1 MKCLVSSIGIMLALS
16 SLPGLGLE
24 GTAWSAENKK
34 DERRVLKLSDVGT
47 ETKSDF
53 YRQKARQKRGESR
66 KMLEDMLRKN
76 KAKGE
81 TKAVMLLRLAENY
94 MEEGQDIFR
103 NEMETFQGEFDACFN
118 SPNCDTEKMVAD
130 NDGSKRWRL
139 KAIKIYQAILKGFPQ
154 FRRADEASFYLAI
167 ALQETGKPDDA
178 AKRLARMVQDYPQ
191 SSNTPDAYVLLG
203 EYYFDN
209 NNAYKALQAY
219 KSATEHKNS
228 SKYGFAM
235 YKLAWCYY
243 NVGEYGTAIDTM
255 KSVVQY
261 SMTGNEGQGG
271 KRKLTLQEE
280 ALKDLVRFFADAGE
294 MEEAYT
300 YFNKLGKKELIR
312 SMLKRLA
319 STYFEQGKFDQC
331 IRTYRRLISEDSNS
345 ANAPEYQNE
354 IILAYQKT
362 GQKRETRKEIK
373 QLLETYGKNSD
384 SGWVRANSAD
394 LDAVKEAQG
403 YIEKNLRTVALNY
416 HNDAKKLGK
425 GTEAKD
431 SYKLAGWGYATYLK
445 EFPDNKHS
453 YEMRYAYGELL
464 YDLKMYAK
472 AYDQY
477 MKVVAMDRNGK
488 HTKFCAEAAI
498 FASEQMTKQEG
509 AGSKPASKTEEA
521 PLTDWETK
529 LIAACDQWQNLFPD
543 HKNTRKII
551 FKSARLLYGKNHFK
565 AASDRFRV
573 VIGMNPKSNEAIE
586 AANLILD
593 SFVLVEDWQNLK
605 EVSKA
610 FRDQEGLG
618 SKAFKTEVAAIY
630 QNASFKLIQLDL
642 EKNQN
647 KAQAADSFMGF
658 YGEFPD
664 SKVADVAL
672 NNAAVYYHETGA
684 SQKAMASREV
694 LVEKF
699 PKSKYYND
707 NIAALGFDYEGI
719 ADFEKAA
726 DYYEQLFKLDPTH
739 QGAKEAIYSAG
750 LFRTALGDTKAGV
763 LNYSSFIKTFPD
775 DGRVNGLRIGIADT
789 FRKSDKHAEAA
800 KLYQAFYTNSDG
812 KSADQIFYAKLQYGL
827 QLEAIGQNS
836 KATPHWQQMVKDYK
850 ASKEAGVE
858 MEAATEFAA
867 RVMLK
872 LARPQLE
879 STLALKIDG
888 PKSKVNAKKE
898 GEVLKA
904 QLIAKAKAVQA
915 IEARYIEIVKT
926 GAGEYGVAALVDL
939 GKLYENLAESLRTSY
954 VPPSLNEEQREFYAD
969 SLEDKAFPNDEKATQ
984 AYTQALQTSYRLNLY
999 TDNTAY
1005 AVRRLG
1011 ELRPADYPGLN
1022 EDMLTPRYTSK
1033 AVVEST
1039 FEPAL

>member
-1 MKCLVSSIGIMLALS
+1 
-16 SLPGLGLE
+16 
-24 GTAWSAENKK
+24 
-34 DERRVLKLSDVGT
+34 
-47 ETKSDF
+47 
-53 YRQKARQKRGESR
+53 
-66 KMLEDMLRKN
+66 
-76 KAKGE
+76 
-81 TKAVMLLRLAENY
+81 
-94 MEEGQDIFR
+94 
-103 NEMETFQGEFDACFN
+103 
-118 SPNCDTEKMVAD
+118 
-130 NDGSKRWRL
+130 
-139 KAIKIYQAILKGFPQ
+139 
-154 FRRADEASFYLAI
+154 
-167 ALQETGKPDDA
+167 
-178 AKRLARMVQDYPQ
+178 
-191 SSNTPDAYVLLG
+191 
-203 EYYFDN
+203 
-209 NNAYKALQAY
+209 
-219 KSATEHKNS
+219 
-228 SKYGFAM
+228 
-235 YKLAWCYY
+235 
-243 NVGEYGTAIDTM
+243 
-255 KSVVQY
+255 
-261 SMTGNEGQGG
+261 
-271 KRKLTLQEE
+271 
-280 ALKDLVRFFADAGE
+280 
-294 MEEAYT
+294 
-300 YFNKLGKKELIR
+300 
-312 SMLKRLA
+312 
-319 STYFEQGKFDQC
+319 
-331 IRTYRRLISEDSNS
+331 
-345 ANAPEYQNE
+345 
-354 IILAYQKT
+354 
-362 GQKRETRKEIK
+362 
-373 QLLETYGKNSD
+373 
-384 SGWVRANSAD
+384 
-394 LDAVKEAQG
+394 
-403 YIEKNLRTVALNY
+403 
-416 HNDAKKLGK
+416 
-425 GTEAKD
+425 
-431 SYKLAGWGYATYLK
+431 
-445 EFPDNKHS
+445 
-453 YEMRYAYGELL
+453 
-464 YDLKMYAK
+464 
-472 AYDQY
+472 
-477 MKVVAMDRNGK
+477 
-488 HTKFCAEAAI
+488 
-498 FASEQMTKQEG
+498 
-509 AGSKPASKTEEA
+509 
-521 PLTDWETK
+521 
-529 LIAACDQWQNLFPD
+529 
-543 HKNTRKII
+543 
-551 FKSARLLYGKNHFK
+551 
-565 AASDRFRV
+565 
-573 VIGMNPKSNEAIE
+573 
-586 AANLILD
+586 
-593 SFVLVEDWQNLK
+593 
-605 EVSKA
+605 
-610 FRDQEGLG
+610 
-618 SKAFKTEVAAIY
+618 
-630 QNASFKLIQLDL
+630 
-642 EKNQN
+642 
-647 KAQAADSFMGF
+647 
-658 YGEFPD
+658 
-664 SKVADVAL
+664 
-672 NNAAVYYHETGA
+672 
-684 SQKAMASREV
+684 MASREV